1 MRRVEWTR
9 SAMADLVSIYEY
21 IAKDSQRYALSV
33 IDRLTKRT
41 IQIGLFPFS
50 GESVPEYRNQQ
61 IREAIEYSYRL
72 IYLLDDDDVVYVLAV
87 IHGAKS
93 LPEKPPLPESSR
105 E

>member
-1 MRRVEWTR
+1 
-9 SAMADLVSIYEY
+9 MADLVSIYEY
-21 IAKDSQRYALSV
+21 IAKDSQRYALSM

-61 IREAIEYSYRL
+61 IREVIEYSYRL
-72 IYLLDDDDVVYVLAV
+72 IYLLDDGDDDDVVYVLAV

-93 LPEKPPLPESSR
+93 LPEKPPLAES
-105 E
+105 